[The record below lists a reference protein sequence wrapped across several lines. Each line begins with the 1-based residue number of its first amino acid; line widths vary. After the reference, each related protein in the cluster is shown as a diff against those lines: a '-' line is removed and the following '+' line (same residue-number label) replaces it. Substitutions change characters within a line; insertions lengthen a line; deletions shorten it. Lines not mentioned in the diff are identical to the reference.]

1 MDPKDKN
8 KFKEIVCQILKIV
21 LNDEL
26 IKDHLK
32 LCKELTGIPVYKQSG
47 EVKSSSVS
55 SKVSAKSLEKDLN

>member
-32 LCKELTGIPVYKQSG
+32 LCKELAGIPVYKQS
-47 EVKSSSVS
+47 E
-55 SKVSAKSLEKDLN
+55 